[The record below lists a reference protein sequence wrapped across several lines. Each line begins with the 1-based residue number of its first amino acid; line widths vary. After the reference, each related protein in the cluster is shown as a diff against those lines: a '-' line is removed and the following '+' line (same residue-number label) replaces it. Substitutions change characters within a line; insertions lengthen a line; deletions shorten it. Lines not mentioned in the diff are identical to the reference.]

1 MEVDDAEFME
11 LLDAVRASVRGGS
24 LGCVDVEGPG
34 AGVREV
40 DSTDLL
46 LILFF
51 EVDTGIMEAGV
62 PGSRDLPGV
71 WNAWAVD
78 LSLTGEEGLDLA
90 CELAVG
96 RAKPIDFR
104 GFGVTGVDEDA
115 KKIETPA
122 SSCVWRSKRNIYTRV
137 HLAFSILLH
146 PPSLFAVS
154 PWLSRHVCRALS
166 LFLQYLCL
174 SALCSR

>member
-1 MEVDDAEFME
+1 ME
-11 LLDAVRASVRGGS
+11 GS
-24 LGCVDVEGPG
+24 GT
-34 AGVREV
+34 GVREV

-71 WNAWAVD
+71 WNARAVD

-104 GFGVTGVDEDA
+104 GFGVTGVDEGA
-115 KKIETPA
+115 KKLKPQHQVESRNQSQIFIPGFALSFPSFSFSTFPV
-122 SSCVWRSKRNIYTRV
+122 SS
-137 HLAFSILLH
+137 
-146 PPSLFAVS
+146 PSL
-154 PWLSRHVCRALS
+154 LD
-166 LFLQYLCL
+166 
-174 SALCSR
+174 